1 MAKRLFSL
9 EKKFELLESSVSQN
23 NIDIIVLK
31 ENDDQNKNEIS
42 SHLKLINIVAEKVE
56 KSQGPEEAVAEKS
69 DADND
74 GASVATQ
81 IDVSTPDASTDN
93 NTTVSERTS
102 QWLHYKHF
110 YISR

>member
-1 MAKRLFSL
+1 M
-9 EKKFELLESSVSQN
+9 
-23 NIDIIVLK
+23 
-31 ENDDQNKNEIS
+31 
-42 SHLKLINIVAEKVE
+42 INIVAEKIE

-102 QWLHYKHF
+102 
-110 YISR
+110 